1 MVACLSSNPVF
12 KCLWEHL
19 QKRVRETGRKTSL
32 HQLLCRFGFPDGFS
46 IPARKQEVR
55 AVALQFLS
63 EHIQRIVVDVRNA
76 MSPLRF
82 LFSDVCQVAVQ
93 QGHQH

>member
-1 MVACLSSNPVF
+1 MV
-12 KCLWEHL
+12 
-19 QKRVRETGRKTSL
+19 
-32 HQLLCRFGFPDGFS
+32 FP